1 MTRPW
6 LPKLLASIGLFGL
19 AFGIRLEQHHSALL
33 YPDGYQYL
41 LMARGIGEHFTPTT
55 VLGPGGELFVPN
67 ADAAAKPLYPL
78 VVAAVHTLGVGWL
91 SAAEIATCLASAA
104 VVSLTF
110 LLAWRLAGTWL
121 AGAVAALVL
130 LSSPSL
136 AFWSGFS
143 GPDPLAQALGL
154 GAALAF
160 VHRRHR
166 LGGVLLALAVAAR
179 PELVV
184 VAACAFVVCLIS
196 PERRQSAIR
205 AAIAFVPTLAL
216 VFLALRPP
224 IALPESDL
232 VWTLG
237 LLVLCSVAAAF
248 LPVDRRA
255 VGALAVLVVAAVA
268 VSAPSAGLSELWRED
283 WPLIAAGLIGLGI
296 AALDQD
302 RRRAAFGILAVA
314 VVLGA
319 VYWMKNPGLERY
331 FAILLPLAAVLAGVG
346 AAALVQRWRWSVAPV
361 AAAVVAVVAL
371 GMARTPAGT
380 YDEDVFSRTAQKLA
394 PHLASG
400 DPLVTAAPDAYGF
413 WLPDQP
419 MHTMRPG
426 TRGLVLLDPAQR
438 SYAPDLAARGT
449 VVARVD
455 SRLAFSRPDG
465 EIDAGRSVLV
475 AGKVTRTRGSQSS
488 HDGATPLIEAH
499 RGSEP

>member
-6 LPKLLASIGLFGL
+6 LPKVAASLGLFAL
-19 AFGIRLEQHHSALL
+19 AFAVRLEQHHSALL

-78 VVAAVHTLGVGWL
+78 VVAAVHALGAGWL

-121 AGAVAALVL
+121 AGAVAALL
-130 LSSPSL
+130 LLASPSV

-160 VHRRHR
+160 VYRRHG
-166 LGGVLLALAVAAR
+166 LGGLMLALAVAAR

-184 VAACAFVVCLIS
+184 VAVCAFVVCVVS
-196 PERRQSAIR
+196 QERRQPAIR

-224 IALPESDL
+224 IAAPDTDL
-232 VWTLG
+232 LWTLG
-237 LLVLCSVAAAF
+237 LLVLCALGAAF
-248 LPVDRRA
+248 VPVERRA
-255 VGALAVLVVAAVA
+255 VAVLAVLVVAAVA
-268 VSAPSAGLSELWRED
+268 VSVPSAGLAEIWRED
-283 WPLIAAGLIGLGI
+283 WPLVAAGLVGLGI
-296 AALDQD
+296 VALDPE
-302 RRRAAFGILAVA
+302 RRRAALWTLAVA
-314 VVLGA
+314 AVLGA
-319 VYWMKNPGLERY
+319 VYWTKNPGLDRY

-346 AAALVQRWRWSVAPV
+346 AAAVVQRWRWSVAPV
-361 AAAVVAVVAL
+361 AVAAVAVVAF
-371 GMARTPAGT
+371 GVARGPSGT
-380 YDEDVFSRTAQKLA
+380 FEEDVFSRTAQKLA
-394 PHLASG
+394 PHLGSG
-400 DPLVTAAPDAYGF
+400 DALVTAAPDAYGF
-413 WLPDQP
+413 WLPGQP
-419 MHTMRPG
+419 VHTMRPG

-438 SYAPDLAARGT
+438 SYAPDLAARGK

-455 SRLAFSRPDG
+455 SELAFSRPDG

-475 AGKVTRTRGSQSS
+475 AGEVTRTAGSRSSDDHAAPMLEARRG
-488 HDGATPLIEAH
+488 P
-499 RGSEP
+499 EP